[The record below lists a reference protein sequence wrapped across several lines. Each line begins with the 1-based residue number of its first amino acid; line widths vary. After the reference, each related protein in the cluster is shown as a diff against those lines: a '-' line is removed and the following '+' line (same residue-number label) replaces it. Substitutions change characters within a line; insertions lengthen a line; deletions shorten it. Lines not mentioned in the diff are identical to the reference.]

1 MTLPSVKLTTVLAPV
16 PFTVASKSFTMSLC
30 GDCAIEVPRYHV
42 MVGTGLPV
50 EKQEILTESPSIAVT
65 SPVRF
70 MVTGSPAFNERV
82 CSQVTNT
89 TQDSD

>member
-1 MTLPSVKLTTVLAPV
+1 
-16 PFTVASKSFTMSLC
+16 
-30 GDCAIEVPRYHV
+30 

-82 CSQVTNT
+82 CRQVTNT
-89 TQDSD
+89 TRDSD